1 MYNVSN
7 KYLSAI
13 ENSVRKS
20 TVTGYISLLGST
32 DPFRIDDSNIL
43 KDTLYVTNRCVNN
56 SKLEFGAVYAG
67 ECGFT
72 LIADIDRYKLVTP
85 KYHARI
91 KLDYNIIFDDGTTET
106 VPLGVFFVDSATRTG
121 KLLKI
126 TAIDEMSN
134 LDEECTDNI
143 LGDFKTL
150 VKYISD
156 VCNLELAQTNEELDA
171 LHVNAAETFAIRP
184 EQVDTYRDAVSYLA
198 SVVCCFATIDRN
210 GKLKFTS
217 FTQDI
222 ADINTES
229 SRLLGCS
236 FEDYEVKYNGVKC
249 RFFANEN
256 FYPYKSKK
264 SNNKDALVLD
274 LGDIPIVG
282 GTEKEKQKILDNI
295 CNTVVNITYTPA
307 QLYIPP
313 NPAYDL
319 GDLITC
325 DNINGTDNTVQSYI
339 MEYKFEYRKKETLKC
354 FGENPRLQGIKDKS
368 QKSSSST
375 ESQIESKSVVV
386 VTGKN
391 TDEIAVT
398 DESCI
403 LCDIKY
409 SATADCKPIIMA
421 SIEWEQDLDGIV
433 KFELYDLM
441 TPIED
446 AVFTGYYT
454 AGKHVQ
460 TLMYVQNA
468 KQDARFTIRLLAKCY
483 ADTSSKVRAQDAE
496 IVTLKNAFAALSAT
510 PVTDLLCWDASQ
522 WRQGYKDATTSTDVT
537 TCIRNNCYI
546 PIMPSTKYKIIPTEE
561 AEYQINAT
569 LYNGKHAALKEAF
582 ADWVQ
587 AESHFTTPGDAAYII
602 FRISRVDG
610 ADVDTSV
617 LNKVK
622 FRCMPAVSYNTV
634 AVDDTPPQCSI
645 AVGAARLVAYAQGID
660 GGTSWDGTL
669 EFSENISSI
678 EIASIDVA
686 TFTDVVATKF
696 IAPTPVA
703 HTEKMDAIEISC
715 VDIQTFSAYVN
726 DEYVVKDAVIDA
738 NCQDLVYNAKYVDM
752 SSGKIALKQSYTFTS
767 VIDTI
772 DSGKL
777 AVLSIDL
784 SQFNS
789 VESVVI
795 E

>member
-7 KYLSAI
+7 EYLNAI

-72 LIADIDRYKLVTP
+72 IIADIDRYKLVTP

-91 KLDYNIIFDDGTTET
+91 KLDYNIILDDGTTET
-106 VPLGVFFVDSATRTG
+106 VPLGVFFVDSAVRTG
-121 KLLKI
+121 KMLKI

-150 VKYISD
+150 SKYIAD
-156 VCNLELAQTNEELDA
+156 VCNLELAQTDEEMDA
-171 LHVNAAETFAIRP
+171 LHVNATETFSIRP
-184 EQVDTYRDAVSYLA
+184 EQVDTYRDAISYLS
-198 SVVCCFATIDRN
+198 SVVCCFASIDRN

-256 FYPYKSKK
+256 FYPYKSNK

-282 GTEKEKQKILDNI
+282 GTEKEKQKIIDNI
-295 CNTVVNITYTPA
+295 CNTVIGITYTPA

-368 QKSSSST
+368 QKNSSST

-386 VTGKN
+386 VTGRN
-391 TDEIAVT
+391 TDKISVT
-398 DESCI
+398 NESCI

-460 TLMYVQNA
+460 TLVYVQNA

-483 ADTSSKVRAQDAE
+483 ADTTSKVRAQDAE
-496 IVTLKNAFAALSAT
+496 IATLKNAISALCADT
-510 PVTDLLCWDASQ
+510 
-522 WRQGYKDATTSTDVT
+522 
-537 TCIRNNCYI
+537 
-546 PIMPSTKYKIIPTEE
+546 PSTSYDTVEIDTTE
-561 AEYQINAT
+561 
-569 LYNGKHAALKEAF
+569 
-582 ADWVQ
+582 
-587 AESHFTTPGDAAYII
+587 
-602 FRISRVDG
+602 
-610 ADVDTSV
+610 
-617 LNKVK
+617 
-622 FRCMPAVSYNTV
+622 
-634 AVDDTPPQCSI
+634 PQCDI

-660 GGTSWDGTL
+660 GGSSWDGTL
-669 EFSENISSI
+669 EFSENIESV
-678 EIASIDVA
+678 EITSIDIA
-686 TFTDVVATKF
+686 TFTDNVA
-696 IAPTPVA
+696 IALKNPTVIER
-703 HTEKMDAIEISC
+703 TEKMDAIEISS
-715 VDIQTFSAYVN
+715 VVIQEFSAYVN

-738 NCQDLVYNAKYVDM
+738 NCQDLVYNTKYIDK
-752 SSGKIALKQSYTFTS
+752 SNGKIALKQSYTFTS

-777 AVLSIDL
+777 AVLSMDL